1 MNALSMKTLS
11 VVCRYGLLLIAGGV
25 LVGCKPQQNALPQP
39 LPAVSVSVPQK
50 LTFDPSTTVTGTL
63 SASEQV
69 QITARVAA
77 TLQSV
82 NFRDGDIVQAGQV
95 LFTLDPAALQAQ
107 LNSDQAALVN
117 AQRETDRD
125 QALYPS
131 HVVSLSA
138 LQDAQTA
145 RDQAQAQRDI
155 AQINLGYTRI
165 TAPFTGRIGR
175 RSVDVGNLVGSS
187 GNTVLATLNKIDPLY
202 VTFSLNQSDAT
213 RFGILAGHS
222 EAIGH
227 QPVDITIPGLSEPL
241 HTTIDFVD
249 NQLDSASGNITLR
262 ATLHQPPV
270 NLLPGM
276 FVQVTLHAA
285 DPVSQLQLPATAV
298 KDDSI
303 FPVSPDGTVS
313 QLRIKTAPGSGE
325 DVILL
330 GANDVTQP
338 VLTFARPDLVG
349 KKVSVSNEVQSQHD

>member
-1 MNALSMKTLS
+1 M
-11 VVCRYGLLLIAGGV
+11 AGCF
-25 LVGCKPQQNALPQP
+25 LAGCKPQENAPRQSVP
-39 LPAVSVSVPQK
+39 VVSVSVPQK
-50 LTFDPSTTVTGTL
+50 LTFDSSITVTGTL

-82 NFRDGDIVQAGQV
+82 NFKDGDLVQAGQV

-107 LNSDQAALVN
+107 LNSDQAALIN

-131 HVVSLSA
+131 RVISLST

-145 RDQAQAQRDI
+145 RDQALAQRDI

-175 RSVDVGNLVGSS
+175 RTVDVGNLVGTS

-213 RFGILAGHS
+213 RFGIIAARS
-222 EAIGH
+222 DAVAH
-227 QPVDITIPGLSEPL
+227 QPLDITIPGLNEPL
-241 HTTIDFVD
+241 HTAIDFVD

-285 DPVSQLQLPATAV
+285 APVSQLQLPATAV
-298 KDDSI
+298 QGDSI
-303 FPVSPDGTVS
+303 FPVAADGTVS
-313 QLRIKTAPGSGE
+313 RLSVKTAPGSGE
-325 DVILL
+325 HVILL
-330 GANDVTQP
+330 SAIDNTQR
-338 VLTFARPDLVG
+338 VLTFARPDLLG
-349 KKVSVSNEVQSQHD
+349 KKVNVSNEAQSQHD

>member
-1 MNALSMKTLS
+1 MNVLSIKILS
-11 VVCRYGLLLIAGGV
+11 VACRFGLLVMAGCA
-25 LVGCKPQQNALPQP
+25 LAGCKPQQHAHPQP
-39 LPAVSVSVPQK
+39 VPAVSVSVPQK

-69 QITARVAA
+69 QIVARVAA

-82 NFRDGDIVQAGQV
+82 NFRDGDIVHAGQV
-95 LFTLDPAALQAQ
+95 LFTLDSAALQAQ
-107 LNSDQAALVN
+107 LNADQATLVN
-117 AQRETDRD
+117 NQRETDRD

-131 HVVSLSA
+131 HVISLSA

-175 RSVDVGNLVGSS
+175 RTVDVGNLVGSS

-213 RFGILAGHS
+213 RFGIIAARS
-222 EAIGH
+222 DVMTH
-227 QPVDITIPGLSEPL
+227 QPVDIRVPGLSEPL

-276 FVQVTLHAA
+276 FVQVTLHATA
-285 DPVSQLQLPATAV
+285 PESPWQLPLTAV
-298 KDDSI
+298 KDGSI
-303 FPVSPDGTVS
+303 FPVSSDGTVS
-313 QLRIKTAPGSGE
+313 QLRVNTAPGSDE
-325 DVILL
+325 HVILL
-330 GANDVTQP
+330 SANDVTQR
-338 VLTFARPDLVG
+338 VLTYARPDLVG
-349 KKVSVSNEVQSQHD
+349 RKVNVSNEAQRQHD

>member
-1 MNALSMKTLS
+1 MKTLR
-11 VVCRYGLLLIAGGV
+11 VTCRYGLLLLAGYV
-25 LVGCKPQQNALPQP
+25 LAGCKPQENAHPQP
-39 LPAVSVSVPQK
+39 VPAVSVSVPQK
-50 LTFDPSTTVTGTL
+50 LTFDVSTTVTGTL

-107 LNSDQAALVN
+107 FNSDQATLVN

-131 HVVSLSA
+131 HVISLSA

-165 TAPFTGRIGR
+165 VAPFTGRIGR
-175 RSVDVGNLVGSS
+175 RTVDVGNLVGSG

-213 RFGILAGHS
+213 RFGILAAHGDVPV
-222 EAIGH
+222 H
-227 QPVDITIPGLSEPL
+227 QPVDITIPGLDQPL
-241 HTTIDFVD
+241 HTSIDFVD

-262 ATLHQPPV
+262 ATLHQPPI

-276 FVQVTLHAA
+276 FVQVTLHATA
-285 DPVSQLQLPATAV
+285 PVSQLQLPVTAV
-298 KDDSI
+298 QGGNI
-303 FPVSPDGTVS
+303 FPVSADGTVS
-313 QLRIKTAPGSGE
+313 RLRVKTAPGSGE
-325 DVILL
+325 SVILS
-330 GANDVTQP
+330 GAIDVTQR

-349 KKVSVSNEVQSQHD
+349 RKVNVSNEAQSQHD

>member
-1 MNALSMKTLS
+1 MT
-11 VVCRYGLLLIAGGV
+11 CRFGLLLAGCV
-25 LVGCKPQQNALPQP
+25 LSGCKPQQNALPQP
-39 LPAVSVSVPQK
+39 VPAVSVSTPQK
-50 LTFDPSTTVTGTL
+50 LTFDSSTTVTGTL

-82 NFRDGDIVQAGQV
+82 NFKDGDLVQAGQV

-107 LNSDQAALVN
+107 LNSDQATLVN

-131 HVVSLSA
+131 HVISLSA

-145 RDQAQAQRDI
+145 RDQALAQRDI

-175 RSVDVGNLVGSS
+175 RTVDVGNLVGTS
-187 GNTVLATLNKIDPLY
+187 GNTLLATLNKIDPLY

-213 RFGILAGHS
+213 RFGIIAARSAAVGQ
-222 EAIGH
+222 
-227 QPVDITIPGLSEPL
+227 QPVDVTIPGLSEPL

-285 DPVSQLQLPATAV
+285 APVSQLQLPATAV
-298 KDDSI
+298 QGDSV
-303 FPVSPDGTVS
+303 FPVSADGTVS
-313 QLRIKTAPGSGE
+313 RLSVKTAPGSGE
-325 DVILL
+325 HVILL
-330 GANDVTQP
+330 SANDATQR

-349 KKVSVSNEVQSQHD
+349 KKVKVSNEAQSLHD

>member
-1 MNALSMKTLS
+1 MKTLS
-11 VVCRYGLLLIAGGV
+11 AACRYGLLLMAGCV
-25 LVGCKPQQNALPQP
+25 LAGCKPQQNALQQP
-39 LPAVSVSVPQK
+39 VPAVSVSMPQK
-50 LTFDPSTTVTGTL
+50 LTFDSSTTVTGTL
-63 SASEQV
+63 GASEQV
-69 QITARVAA
+69 QIAARVAA

-82 NFRDGDIVQAGQV
+82 NFKDGDLVQAGQV
-95 LFTLDPAALQAQ
+95 LFTLDTAALQAQ
-107 LNSDQAALVN
+107 FNSDQAALVN
-117 AQRETDRD
+117 AQREADRD

-131 HVVSLSA
+131 HVISLSA

-165 TAPFTGRIGR
+165 VAPFTGRIGR
-175 RSVDVGNLVGSS
+175 RTVDVGNLVGTS

-213 RFGILAGHS
+213 RFGIIAAHGDVP
-222 EAIGH
+222 AH

-262 ATLHQPPV
+262 ATLHQPPIS
-270 NLLPGM
+270 LLPGM

-285 DPVSQLQLPATAV
+285 APVSQLQLPATAV
-298 KDDSI
+298 QGDSV
-303 FPVSPDGTVS
+303 FPVSADGTVS
-313 QLRIKTAPGSGE
+313 RLSVKTAPGSGE
-325 DVILL
+325 HVILL
-330 GANDVTQP
+330 SANDDTQR

-349 KKVSVSNEVQSQHD
+349 KKVNVSNEAQSQHD